1 MSRKARLDAFKADFE
16 AGKPPYGVLRSGIDM
31 MHRVTAE
38 LLAAGAAART
48 KTVGDKAT
56 EFALSNSDG
65 DIVRSTEL
73 LTKGPLIVG
82 FYRGAWCPY
91 YDAELRAIEVA
102 KPEFDK
108 YSASLVAI
116 SPQMPLN
123 SQKSARQNKL
133 TFPILSDTKGEV
145 AAAFG
150 LCVRLPD
157 HLIEFAELIEIY
169 KWLRNDVPSF
179 NGDLNWTLLV
189 PARYVIG
196 PDGTILYADVNP
208 DHRRRLEAHDL
219 IPALEQAAAVTT

>member
-1 MSRKARLDAFKADFE
+1 VSQQAKLDAFKSDFE
-16 AGKPPYGVLRSGIDM
+16 AGKPPYVVPRSAIET
-31 MHRVTAE
+31 MHRAAAD
-38 LLAAGAAART
+38 LLASDAAARV
-48 KTVGDKAT
+48 KKLGDDAP

-73 LTKGPLIVG
+73 LKNGPLIVSLH
-82 FYRGAWCPY
+82 RGAWCPY
-91 YDAELRAIEVA
+91 YDVELRAIEVA

-108 YSASLVAI
+108 YGASLVAI
-116 SPQMPLN
+116 SPQTPPN
-123 SQKSARQNKL
+123 SRKSARRNKL
-133 TFPILSDTKGEV
+133 TFPILSDTKSDL

-157 HLIEFAELIEIY
+157 YLIELAELIEIC

-196 PDGTILYADVNP
+196 PDGTILYADANP
-208 DHRRRLEAHDL
+208 DHRRRLEPHDL
-219 IPALEQAAAVTT
+219 IPALEQAAVVST